1 MKVVIILII
10 QIQLYNLNYLS
21 RLLYFFLS
29 HGISLHKQQKK
40 RWTQNNS
47 FVHATWLLLRLLWLV
62 ETKLKNRRVNHV
74 LTLFFIL
81 KSLDICI
88 LLLTYIGLSLSSK
101 IFCCVKSDKKFIRG
115 EETLVV
121 LSPLPVSMSVSIY
134 RHVSIDL
141 ISSKHVTLLL

>member
-1 MKVVIILII
+1 MKVVIIIIII

-88 LLLTYIGLSLSSK
+88 LLLTYIKVFHYLPKSSD
-101 IFCCVKSDKKFIRG
+101 KSDTKFIQR

-121 LSPLPVSMSVSIY
+121 LSPLPVSMS
-134 RHVSIDL
+134 D
-141 ISSKHVTLLL
+141 